1 MHTKAY
7 LNSLKLKYG
16 YNQAKFIAK
25 DRATMDVQIYQYDA
39 VVVGA
44 GLAGLAAARELT
56 AAGKKTAVIT
66 KLHPLRSHSGA
77 AQGGINAALG
87 ADDSIELHEF
97 DTVKGSDYLA
107 DQDCVE
113 LMCSSAPETIRWAE
127 RMGAVFSRDEKGDI
141 AIRPFGGQSKPRA
154 CYAKDRT
161 GLTLLQTV
169 YEQAHREG
177 IEVFDEW
184 YVADII
190 YKDGKVSGVA
200 AYDIR
205 TSKPAIFNAKVTM
218 FATGGY
224 GRAFKINSN
233 AHANTGDALSIVSRK
248 GLPLEDMEFVQFH
261 PSGLGGS
268 GILISEA
275 ARGEGGRLFNSKGER
290 FMEKYAPNAMELA
303 SRDVV
308 SRAIT
313 QEILDGNGV
322 GANKDA
328 VNIDLTHLDPNIIL
342 TKLPEL
348 RELAITFL
356 GQDMLKEPIH
366 IAATAHYSM
375 GGIPVNINCQ
385 VRKNTT
391 ELVEGFYA
399 AGECSCVSVH
409 GANRLGANSV
419 LEALFFGRHAGESIV
434 KVIDDIEL
442 REATQ
447 EDASSMLEELNRVKT
462 SNGTERV
469 PVLRE
474 ELQQSMTDN
483 AGVFRTGKSL
493 ELQVSIIKKL
503 LKRYTNIRIDD
514 KSDVFNTELQ
524 EAIELQHML
533 EYSLFIV
540 EGALAREESRG
551 GHFRDDFPTRDDD
564 KFLKHT
570 YSYMDENYNIKHEY
584 VDVVLGKFEV
594 KERTY

>member
-1 MHTKAY
+1 
-7 LNSLKLKYG
+7 
-16 YNQAKFIAK
+16 
-25 DRATMDVQIYQYDA
+25 MDVQIYQYDA
-39 VVVGA
+39 VIVGA

-77 AQGGINAALG
+77 AQGGINAAIG
-87 ADDSIELHEF
+87 PEDSVELHEF

-113 LMCSSAPETIRWAE
+113 LLCSRAPETIRWAE

-161 GLTLLQTV
+161 GLTLLQTI
-169 YEQAHREG
+169 YEQAHRAG

-184 YVADII
+184 YAADII
-190 YKDGKVSGVA
+190 YSDGKVSGVA
-200 AYDIR
+200 AFNIR
-205 TSKPAIFNAKVTM
+205 DSKPAIFNAKVVM

-233 AHANTGDALSIVSRK
+233 AHANTGDALSIVARH

-275 ARGEGGRLFNSKGER
+275 ARGEGGRLFNSEGER

-308 SRAIT
+308 ARAIT
-313 QEILDGNGV
+313 KEVLEGRGIGPE
-322 GANKDA
+322 KDA
-328 VNIDLTHLDPNIIL
+328 VWIDLTHLDPEIIL

-356 GQDMLKEPIH
+356 GQDMLKEPIM

-375 GGIPVNINCQ
+375 GGIPVDIDCH
-385 VRKNTT
+385 VRKSPT
-391 ELVEGFYA
+391 EIVEGFYA

-419 LEALFFGRHAGESIV
+419 LEALLFGRHAGESML
-434 KVIDDIEL
+434 KDIDNITL
-442 REATQ
+442 RKASAQ
-447 EDASSMLEELNRVKT
+447 DAKAMLDEIQWIKT
-462 SNGTERV
+462 NNGTERV
-469 PVLRE
+469 ATIRE

-483 AGVFRTGKSL
+483 AGVFREEKNL
-493 ELQVSIIKKL
+493 LKQKKL
-503 LKRYTNIRIDD
+503 LESFAKRYKNIRIDD
-514 KSDVFNTELQ
+514 KTSTFNTELQ
-524 EAIELQHML
+524 EAIELGHMI
-533 EYSLFIV
+533 EYAAFIV
-540 EGALAREESRG
+540 EGAIHRKESRG
-551 GHFRDDFPTRDDD
+551 AHFRDDYPSRDDAN
-564 KFLKHT
+564 FMKHT
-570 YSYMDENYNIKHEY
+570 YATVDDKGAFTIEY
-584 VDVVLGKFEV
+584 ADVVQGKFEPQA
-594 KERTY
+594 RAY

>member
-1 MHTKAY
+1 
-7 LNSLKLKYG
+7 
-16 YNQAKFIAK
+16 
-25 DRATMDVQIYQYDA
+25 MDVQIYQYDA
-39 VVVGA
+39 VIVGA

-77 AQGGINAALG
+77 AQGGINAAIG
-87 ADDSIELHEF
+87 PEDSIELHEF

-113 LMCSSAPETIRWAE
+113 LLCSKAPETVRWAE

-161 GLTLLQTV
+161 GLTLLQTI
-169 YEQAHREG
+169 YEQADRAG

-184 YVADII
+184 YAGDII

-200 AYDIR
+200 AFNIR
-205 TSKPAIFNAKVTM
+205 DMQPAVFNAKVVM

-233 AHANTGDALSIVSRK
+233 AHANTGDALSIVARH

-275 ARGEGGRLFNSKGER
+275 ARGEGGRLFNSEGER

-308 SRAIT
+308 ARAIT
-313 QEILDGNGV
+313 QEVLEGRGIGPE
-322 GANKDA
+322 KDA
-328 VNIDLTHLDPNIIL
+328 VWIDLTHLDPEIIL

-356 GQDMLKEPIH
+356 GQDMLKEPIM

-375 GGIPVNINCQ
+375 GGIPVDINCH
-385 VRKNTT
+385 VKKSPD

-399 AGECSCVSVH
+399 AGECSCISVH

-419 LEALFFGRHAGESIV
+419 LEALLFGRHAGESMLRD
-434 KVIDDIEL
+434 IDNIEL
-442 REATQ
+442 REATA
-447 EDASSMLEELNRVKT
+447 EDAQPMLGEVNRVLT

-469 PVLRE
+469 HALRE

-483 AGVFRTGKSL
+483 AGVFRTAKSL
-493 ELQVSIIKKL
+493 SKQAAIIKKL
-503 LKRYTNIRIDD
+503 LKRYKNIRIDD
-514 KSDVFNTELQ
+514 KSKTFNTELQ
-524 EAIELQHML
+524 EAIELEHML
-533 EYSLFIV
+533 EFSLFIV
-540 EGALAREESRG
+540 EGGLAREESRG
-551 GHFRDDFPTRDDD
+551 AHFREDFPTRDDE
-564 KFLKHT
+564 KFMKHT
-570 YSYMDENYNIKHEY
+570 YAYMDKEYNMTHEY
-584 VDVVLGKFEV
+584 ADVVQGKFEPQ
-594 KERTY
+594 ERTY

>member
-1 MHTKAY
+1 
-7 LNSLKLKYG
+7 
-16 YNQAKFIAK
+16 
-25 DRATMDVQIYQYDA
+25 MDVKIYQYDA
-39 VVVGA
+39 VIVGA

-87 ADDSIELHEF
+87 EGDSTELHEF

-113 LMCSSAPETIRWAE
+113 LMCTKAPETIRWAE
-127 RMGAVFSRDEKGDI
+127 QMGAVFSRDDRGDI

-161 GLTLLQTV
+161 GLTLLQTM
-169 YEQAHREG
+169 YEQCVRENVQ
-177 IEVFDEW
+177 VFDEW
-184 YVADII
+184 YAADII
-190 YKDGKVSGVA
+190 YKDGKVSGVVA
-200 AYDIR
+200 FDIR
-205 TSKPAIFNAKVTM
+205 DAKPAIFNAKATM
-218 FATGGY
+218 FATGGHA
-224 GRAFKINSN
+224 RAYKINSN
-233 AHANTGDALSIVSRK
+233 AHANTGDSLSIVARH

-275 ARGEGGRLFNSKGER
+275 ARGEGGRLFNSEGER
-290 FMEKYAPNAMELA
+290 FMEKYAPNALELA

-308 SRAIT
+308 SRAIM
-313 QEILDGNGV
+313 QEIREGRGV
-322 GANKDA
+322 GPNKDA
-328 VNIDLTHLDPNIIL
+328 VSIDLTHLDPQIIL
-342 TKLPEL
+342 TRLPEL

-375 GGIPVNINCQ
+375 GGIPVDINCH
-385 VRKNTT
+385 VRKNPQ

-419 LEALFFGRHAGESIV
+419 LEALLFGRHAGQNMLKDLSTLT
-434 KVIDDIEL
+434 L
-442 REATQ
+442 RPATS
-447 EDASSMLEELNRVKT
+447 EDAAGMLAEYQWVKT
-462 SNGTERV
+462 NNGNEKV
-469 PVLRE
+469 AKLRE
-474 ELQQSMTDN
+474 ELQESMTKD
-483 AGVFRTGKSL
+483 AGVFRTAESL
-493 ELQVSIIKKL
+493 TRQKEKIKELL
-503 LKRYTNIRIDD
+503 ARYKHIRVDD
-514 KSDVFNTELQ
+514 KSSVFNTEIQ
-524 EAIELQHML
+524 EAIELGHML

-551 GHFRDDFPTRDDD
+551 GHFREDFPTRDDE

-570 YSYMDENYNIKHEY
+570 YAYMDKNFNITQEY
-584 VDVVLGKFEV
+584 ADVVLGKFEV

>member
-1 MHTKAY
+1 
-7 LNSLKLKYG
+7 
-16 YNQAKFIAK
+16 
-25 DRATMDVQIYQYDA
+25 MDVQIYQYDA
-39 VVVGA
+39 VIVGA

-87 ADDSIELHEF
+87 EEDSVELHEF

-113 LMCSSAPETIRWAE
+113 LLCSKAPETIRWAE
-127 RMGAVFSRDEKGDI
+127 RMGALFSRDEKGDI

-161 GLTLLQTV
+161 GLTLLQTI
-169 YEQAHREG
+169 YEQAHRAG

-184 YVADII
+184 YAADII
-190 YKDGKVSGVA
+190 YADGKVSGVA
-200 AYDIR
+200 AFNIR
-205 TSKPAIFNAKVTM
+205 DSKPAIFNAKAVM

-233 AHANTGDALSIVSRK
+233 AHANTGDALSIVARH

-275 ARGEGGRLFNSKGER
+275 ARGEGGRLFNSEGER

-308 SRAIT
+308 ARAIT
-313 QEILDGNGV
+313 KEVLEGRGV
-322 GANKDA
+322 GPEKDA
-328 VNIDLTHLDPNIIL
+328 VYIDLTHLDPSIIM

-356 GQDMLKEPIH
+356 GQDMLKEPIM

-375 GGIPVNINCQ
+375 GGIPVDRDCH
-385 VRKNTT
+385 VRKSPTQ
-391 ELVEGFYA
+391 LVEGFYA

-419 LEALFFGRHAGESIV
+419 LEALLFGRHAGENML
-434 KVIDDIEL
+434 KDLEHLEL

-447 EDASSMLEELNRVKT
+447 ADAQAMLDEIEWIKT
-462 SNGTERV
+462 NNGTEHV
-469 PVLRE
+469 PTLRE
-474 ELQQSMTDN
+474 ELQQSMTEN
-483 AGVFRTGKSL
+483 AGVFREEKA
-493 ELQVSIIKKL
+493 L
-503 LKRYTNIRIDD
+503 LKQKKILQSLAKRYKNIRIED
-514 KSDVFNTELQ
+514 KSNTFNTELQ
-524 EAIELQHML
+524 EAIELGHMI
-533 EYSLFIV
+533 EYAAFIV
-540 EGALAREESRG
+540 EGAIERKESRG
-551 GHFRDDFPTRDDD
+551 AHFREDYPTRDDENYM
-564 KFLKHT
+564 KHT
-570 YSYMDENYNIKHEY
+570 YARVDKEGSISTEY
-584 VDVVLGKFEV
+584 ADVVPGKFEPQ
-594 KERTY
+594 ERTY